1 MKAKGALAVAVPEI
15 GRDQQE
21 EPGPGREQESASVW
35 DTKSLLLAGIFS
47 LLVVCFL
54 YAAREI
60 VVPMIVAF
68 ILNLLLQPV
77 MKVFSRLHVPKPL
90 AAILTVCLFLSVLV
104 GFGFTLSGPASA
116 WLAKAPES
124 LPRLERHVA
133 ALDGSF
139 DALRAVGQEIERFTG
154 ASPAD
159 SSTVVV
165 KGSDVG
171 WFLFSGTRTM
181 VTELGTAI
189 VLLFFLLVSGDLVLR
204 RLVELVPTLSDK
216 KQIVEISHEIERNI
230 SLYLGTVT
238 LMNAGVGVA
247 TGVATYFFG
256 LPDPLLWGAVAFGLN
271 YILILGPLT
280 NLAILIL
287 VGLLTYDSL
296 WWALLPAATY
306 FVIHLIEGE
315 TITPHLMARRFTL
328 NPVLIVVS
336 LVFWYWMWG
345 AVGALLA
352 VPLLAM
358 FKIICDRV
366 EPLMALGHLL
376 DGDTRG

>member
-1 MKAKGALAVAVPEI
+1 MTAEGGLAVVVPEAEPEKF
-15 GRDQQE
+15 GRDLE
-21 EPGPGREQESASVW
+21 AVRDSASTW
-35 DTKSLLLAGIFS
+35 NTWTLLLAGIFT
-47 LLVVCFL
+47 LLFFCFL
-54 YAAREI
+54 YLAREI

-77 MKVFSRLHVPKPL
+77 MKVVVRARIPKPL
-90 AAILTVCLFLSVLV
+90 AAIVTIWVFLSLLV

-124 LPRLERHVA
+124 LPRLERHLA
-133 ALDGSF
+133 ALDGPF
-139 DALRAVGQEIERFTG
+139 DALRAVSKEIERFTG
-154 ASPAD
+154 ASAAE
-159 SSTVVV
+159 SSTVAV

-171 WFLFSGTRTM
+171 WFLFSGTRAM
-181 VTELGTAI
+181 VTGLGTAI
-189 VLLFFLLVSGDLVLR
+189 VLLFFLLVSGDLFLR

-230 SLYLGTVT
+230 SSYLVTVT
-238 LMNAGVGVA
+238 LMNAAAGAA
-247 TGVATYFFG
+247 TGIATWLCG

-271 YILILGPLT
+271 YVMILGPLT
-280 NLAILIL
+280 NVAILLL
-287 VGLLTYDSL
+287 VGLLTFDSI
-296 WWALLPAATY
+296 WWALLPAAVY
-306 FVIHLIEGE
+306 FVIHLVEGE

-328 NPVLIVVS
+328 NPVLVIVS

-358 FKIICDRV
+358 FKIVCDRV

-376 DGDTRG
+376 DGDTKG